1 MQKKSERTSIIVSMI
16 LTVLLFLALCAL
28 ACCLPMVVRAMI
40 DTTDN
45 IGDRASITL
54 TERALVLV
62 DAYAMVA
69 IALIAVILLYLLLR
83 RVLHGQVF
91 SEHCVALIASV
102 SWCCFAEALLFLLIG
117 GFFSWRSVSPLRH
130 AVSVFACASSR
141 TSLPRQPASRQ
152 KTTIRSEVTA

>member
-1 MQKKSERTSIIVSMI
+1 MQKKSDRTSIIVSMI

-83 RVLHGQVF
+83 CVLRGQVF
-91 SEHCVALIASV
+91 SQHCVALIASV

-117 GFFSWRSVSPLRH
+117 GFFQLAFGVTIAACCLGVCLRVVKNVI
-130 AVSVFACASSR
+130 AEATRIKAENDY
-141 TSLPRQPASRQ
+141 
-152 KTTIRSEVTA
+152 TI